1 MTVIHRLRLWLGCFS
16 LLGLLITTTNVQ
28 AIPAFARQ
36 TDLPCTA
43 CHNGNFPALNS
54 FGRQFKLS
62 GYVLSA
68 INKVTQTSS
77 ATSSSQLSLVGIPP
91 MSAMVQVSS
100 THNSKSQPNQ
110 QNNDVQFPD
119 QLSLFFG
126 GSVTPD
132 IGLFVQLTHS
142 QGDAG
147 FTMDNA
153 DVRMAQSTTLGEDHS
168 LTYGVDLNNNPTVE
182 DLWNS
187 TPVWSFPWAS
197 SSVAPS
203 ATAAP
208 FIESLGQN
216 VAGLGTYGMLDNTYY
231 ADVALYRSA
240 FVNGTVGSTNTIDN
254 AAPYWR
260 LAWQHNFDNSYLMIG
275 TYGIYAK
282 VYPQAQATSSG
293 NGIGGPTSRYFD
305 RAVDFQYEMPFAGPN
320 NSLIVHGNYTDE
332 ARTDLDGS
340 GNYSQGQDGRWK
352 TGRIDTEF
360 NIDSRWRPAI
370 AWFNTTTGN
379 DNLNNSGFIGEI
391 SVFPWE
397 NLDLSIQY
405 RDYTKFDGTTTKA
418 SDNNS
423 LYLLAWLVI

>member
-1 MTVIHRLRLWLGCFS
+1 MKFTNRFRLLAACSS
-16 LLGLLITTTNVQ
+16 LIGLLIAATNAQ

-68 INKVTQTSS
+68 INKVTQQSS
-77 ATSSSQLSLVGIPP
+77 SSSSSQLSLVGIPP
-91 MSAMVQVSS
+91 MSAMLQVSS
-100 THNSKSQPNQ
+100 THTKQPLPNQ

-132 IGLFVQLTHS
+132 IGLFVQITHS

-153 DVRMAQSTTLGEDHS
+153 DIRMAEATSLGDDHS

-197 SSVAPS
+197 SGVANSP
-203 ATAAP
+203 AAGP

-216 VAGLGTYGMLDNTYY
+216 VAGIGGYGMLDNTYY
-231 ADVALYRSA
+231 ADVTLYRSA
-240 FVNGTVGSTNTIDN
+240 FVNGAVGSTNTIKN

-260 LAWQHNFDNSYLMIG
+260 LAWQHNFDNSYLMVG

-305 RAVDFQYEMPFAGPN
+305 RALDFQYEMPIAGMN
-320 NSLIVHGNYTDE
+320 NSLIVHGSYTDE
-332 ARTDLDGS
+332 DRKDLDAD
-340 GNYSQGQDGRWK
+340 GNYAAGQDGRWK
-352 TGRIDTEF
+352 TGRLDTEF
-360 NIDSRWRPAI
+360 NIASRWRPAVG
-370 AWFNTTTGN
+370 WFNTTTAS

-391 SVFPWE
+391 SFFPWE
-397 NLDLSIQY
+397 NLDLSLQY
-405 RDYTKFDGTTTKA
+405 RDYTKFDGTTHNA

>member
-197 SSVAPS
+197 SEVAPS

-360 NIDSRWRPAI
+360 NIASRWRPAI